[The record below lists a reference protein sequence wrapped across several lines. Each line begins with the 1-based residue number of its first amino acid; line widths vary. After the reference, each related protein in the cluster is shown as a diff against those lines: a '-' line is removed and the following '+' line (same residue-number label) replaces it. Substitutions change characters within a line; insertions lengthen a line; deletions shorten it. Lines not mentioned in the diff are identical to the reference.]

1 MIESCLYRKLSHYVD
16 IDDDSWDILARLE
29 DAEES
34 YSASAVVREIG
45 TSADELFV
53 VKSGWF
59 YSFVL
64 LPDGRRQIVSI
75 RHPGDVVGFADI
87 AYENACDTLVAASD
101 GVLCPFPRKHLQRV
115 FTDAPRVAALLFTL
129 AVRDQVLL
137 TDLLKAT
144 GRMSAREKLAYFLL
158 ELDAR
163 LRITNPDKTSFR
175 LPLNQTEIGDTIGLT
190 NVYVSKSLVALE
202 QQGLVS
208 RKDGDI
214 TILAPDVMKAMC
226 DFQDRHSQMDVGWF
240 PGAEDDPHVGSKP

>member
-1 MIESCLYRKLSHYVD
+1 MIESCLYRKLSHYVE
-16 IDDDSWDILARLE
+16 IDDDTWDILARLE
-29 DAEES
+29 ENEES
-34 YSASAVVREIG
+34 YSANAVVRDIG

-75 RHPGDVVGFADI
+75 CHPGDVVGFADI
-87 AYENACDTLVAASD
+87 AYNKACDTLVAAND
-101 GVLCPFPRKHLQRV
+101 GVLCPFPKQYLDRV

-137 TDLLKAT
+137 TDLLKAI

-163 LRITNPDKTSFR
+163 QRITNPEKTSFR

-208 RKDGDI
+208 RKEGEI
-214 TILAPDVMKAMC
+214 TILAPDVMAEMC
-226 DFQDRHSQMDVGWF
+226 DFQDRHAQMDVSWF
-240 PGAEDDPHVGSKP
+240 PGPREDLHGSDKN

>member
-1 MIESCLYRKLSHYVD
+1 MIESCLYHKLSHYVE
-16 IDDDSWDILARLE
+16 IDDNSWDVLAQLE
-29 DAEES
+29 ENEEP
-34 YSASAVVREIG
+34 YCADTVVREIG

-75 RHPGDVVGFADI
+75 CHPGDVVGFADI
-87 AYENACDTLVAASD
+87 AYHKACDTLVAASD
-101 GVLCPFPRKHLQRV
+101 GILCPFPKQHLRKV
-115 FTDAPRVAALLFTL
+115 FTDTPRVAALLFTL

-137 TDLLKAT
+137 TDLVKAT

-163 LRITNPDKTSFR
+163 HRVTHPSNASFT
-175 LPLNQTEIGDTIGLT
+175 LPLNQSEIGDTIGLT

-202 QQGLVS
+202 DEGLIS
-208 RKDGDI
+208 RQNGDI
-214 TILAPDVMKAMC
+214 TILNPADMAAMC
-226 DFQDRHSQMDVGWF
+226 DFQDRHDQMDVSWF
-240 PGAEDDPHVGSKP
+240 PAPR